1 MRRTDRGWV
10 AKHYP
15 DHPSSHNLELE
26 DDLSDCESLDSF
38 FDEDFDDRQHSEKLG
53 NLLTCNTL
61 GVESKVS
68 MIVCTKCILFLSS
81 TKFYECIVLVCFC
94 RGICVF
100 EYGGID
106 SRFIVY
112 MDCSVTLL

>member
-15 DHPSSHNLELE
+15 EQPSTSNLELE
-26 DDLSDCESLDSF
+26 GDLSDCESLDSF
-38 FDEDFDDRQHSEKLG
+38 FNEDFDDQEHSEKLG

-68 MIVCTKCILFLSS
+68 MCDCIQW
-81 TKFYECIVLVCFC
+81 
-94 RGICVF
+94 G
-100 EYGGID
+100 
-106 SRFIVY
+106 
-112 MDCSVTLL
+112 